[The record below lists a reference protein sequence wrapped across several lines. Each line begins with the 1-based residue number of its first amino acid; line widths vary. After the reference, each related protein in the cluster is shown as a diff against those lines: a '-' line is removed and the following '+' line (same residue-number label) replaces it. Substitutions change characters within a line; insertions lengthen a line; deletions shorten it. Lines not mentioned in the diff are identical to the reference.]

1 MPQRKVNTMNP
12 FETLLDIEQKCRA
25 FAERIPRQIIAEKD
39 WLGIGFRSSGLNFV
53 CKMGVVSEIL
63 RWPDITAVPA
73 GQPWFRGMTNL
84 RGHLLSVTDL
94 QGFVTGTVHTEKPL
108 SRILVVSF
116 EKASYGFAVDQVFG
130 IEHFFGEEIKPAEG
144 ILNIKEYLPY
154 LQGAFERDHQ
164 PWYILNFASIIQT
177 PEFYHILSVRPE
189 AVIG

>member
-1 MPQRKVNTMNP
+1 MSS
-12 FETLLDIEQKCRA
+12 FETLRDIEQNCKV
-25 FAERIPRQIIAEKD
+25 FAAHIPRQIITEKD

-63 RWPDITAVPA
+63 RWPDITILPA
-73 GQPWFRGMTNL
+73 GQSWFRGMTNL
-84 RGHLLSVTDL
+84 RGHLLPVTDL

-108 SRILVVSF
+108 SRILVVTF
-116 EKASYGFAVDQVFG
+116 EKMSYGFAVDQVFG
-130 IEHFFGEEIKPAEG
+130 IEYFFGEEIKPADG

-164 PWYILNFASIIQT
+164 PWYILDFSLITQT
-177 PEFYHILSVRPE
+177 PEFYHILAARTE